1 MMCIE
6 FLIRSYKIIKFVVF
20 KYVLRYLWG
29 GIVFNLFVFISIEIL
44 KFKYDEMY
52 SNSDRISGNLFVL
65 LVDVI

>member
-29 GIVFNLFVFISIEIL
+29 GIVFNLFVFISIEI
-44 KFKYDEMY
+44 FKYDEMY